1 MATPK
6 LRGKLTTM
14 FQIALTMGAA
24 AAFLVNYGTG
34 NIVPYGWRLSLGLA
48 FVPALVI
55 TIGSTWMP
63 DSPSSL
69 VQRQHLDEAL
79 CVLQRIRGTHDVQDE
94 LDDIIKAVETSKSA
108 QRPWRDILQ
117 RKYRPQLIMA
127 FCIPFFQQV

>member
-14 FQIALTMGAA
+14 FQIALTMGAG

-48 FVPALVI
+48 FVPALII
-55 TIGSTWMP
+55 TIGSAWMP

-69 VQRQHLDEAL
+69 IQRQHLDEAL
-79 CVLQRIRGTHDVQDE
+79 RVLQKIRGTQDVEDE
-94 LDDIIKAVETSKSA
+94 LNDILKAVETSKTA

-127 FCIPFFQQV
+127 FCIPFFLQV

>member
-14 FQIALTMGAA
+14 FQIALTMGAVV
-24 AAFLVNYGTG
+24 AFLVNYGTG

-48 FVPALVI
+48 FVPALII
-55 TIGSTWMP
+55 TIGSACMP

-79 CVLQRIRGTHDVQDE
+79 RVLQKIRGTQDVQDE
-94 LDDIIKAVETSKSA
+94 LNDIIKAVETSKTA